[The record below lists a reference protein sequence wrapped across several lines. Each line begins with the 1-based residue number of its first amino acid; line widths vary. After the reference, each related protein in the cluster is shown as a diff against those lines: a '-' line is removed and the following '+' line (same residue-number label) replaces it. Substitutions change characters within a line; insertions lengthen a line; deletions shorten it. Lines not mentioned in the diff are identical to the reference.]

1 MTRDGDSARLTGH
14 ALEAGVR
21 LTRAEFE
28 RRYALCPHIKKAE
41 LIEGM
46 VRMPSPVR
54 YEVHGKPHAAILGPM
69 LVYAA
74 HTPGV
79 GVADNTTVRLD
90 PDNEPQPDVLLRIEV
105 PALRQSVIDADGYV
119 QGAPELVAEISAA
132 SALHGSTFP
141 ATGETPALPCASA
154 VGEAPPAEGSYD
166 LGDKL
171 HAYARNGVREYIVW
185 RTRERRIDWF
195 ELGRSPQA
203 RLREHAG
210 GTIHSRVFPG
220 LRIAVTALL
229 EGDMANVL
237 ATVQEGV
244 GSPEHRRFVARLGG

>member
-1 MTRDGDSARLTGH
+1 MEPHTAEAKAQPG
-14 ALEAGVR
+14 LEAGVR

-41 LIEGM
+41 LIDGM
-46 VRMPSPVR
+46 VRIPSPVR
-54 YEVHGKPHAAILGPM
+54 YEVHGKPHAAILGPIS
-69 LVYAA
+69 VYAA

-90 PDNEPQPDVLLRIEV
+90 PDNEPQPDVLLRIET
-105 PALRQSVIDADGYV
+105 PALRQSLIDADGYV

-132 SALHGSTFP
+132 SASH
-141 ATGETPALPCASA
+141 
-154 VGEAPPAEGSYD
+154 D

-171 HAYARNGVREYIVW
+171 RAYARNGVREYIVW

-195 ELGRSPQA
+195 ELGGSPPA
-203 RLREHAG
+203 RLREDAE
-210 GTIHSRVFPG
+210 GTVHSRVFPG

-229 EGDMANVL
+229 EGDIAAVL
-237 ATVQEGV
+237 AKVRDGI
-244 GSPEHRRFVARLGG
+244 GSPEHREFVARLSG